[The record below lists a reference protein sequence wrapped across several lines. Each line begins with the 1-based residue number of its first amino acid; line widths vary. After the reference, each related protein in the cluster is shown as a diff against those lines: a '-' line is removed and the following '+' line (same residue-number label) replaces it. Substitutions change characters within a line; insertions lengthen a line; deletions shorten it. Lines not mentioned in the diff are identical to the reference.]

1 MPAPIASSSSPPAN
15 TKTQKTPKKYKG
27 KKKAEQDNVVELPKS
42 RRRATVTVDP
52 TTPAAHVASQG
63 SSAAAAAAAAASF
76 SDHSGDDDINGVES
90 ADFGDFD
97 YDAVKADDGVELWL
111 VRAPSTV
118 RPVAFSL
125 FRSPYPHLPPFLLLL
140 VGESEEPARRRD

>member
-27 KKKAEQDNVVELPKS
+27 KKKAEQDNVVEPPKS
-42 RRRATVTVDP
+42 RRRAAVTVDP

-63 SSAAAAAAAAASF
+63 SSAAAAAAAASF
-76 SDHSGDDDINGVES
+76 SDHSGEDDVNGVES

-125 FRSPYPHLPPFLLLL
+125 FLSFSLSTPPSLFA
-140 VGESEEPARRRD
+140 SSCR